1 MKKLLLVPMLLLVM
15 VVIIALL
22 TGCTSKHD
30 YAYPNGNIPPVQLV
44 LDSTVQQM
52 GRQEVINATHSC
64 EQAGLRAVPIM
75 SKRLVSGMMSDIIID
90 IQCMPKLRLS
100 Y

>member
-1 MKKLLLVPMLLLVM
+1 MKKLLLIPV
-15 VVIIALL
+15 LL
-22 TGCTSKHD
+22 TGCATKD
-30 YAYPNGNIPPVQLV
+30 YAYPTEHIPPVQLV
-44 LDSTVQQM
+44 LDSKVQQM

-64 EQAGLRAVPIM
+64 EYAGLRAVPIM

-90 IQCMPKLRLS
+90 IQCMPKMRLS

>member
-1 MKKLLLVPMLLLVM
+1 MKILLLIPVLLM
-15 VVIIALL
+15 
-22 TGCTSKHD
+22 GCATKD
-30 YAYPNGNIPPVQLV
+30 YSYGGDHIPPVQLV
-44 LDSTVQQM
+44 LDPKVQQM

-64 EQAGLRAVPIM
+64 EYAGLRAVPIM

-90 IQCMPKLRLS
+90 IQCMPKMRLS